1 MDDETE
7 DLEDRDV
14 EHVVVA
20 VRRNQHEDA
29 EVVSRGGVGIC
40 SGCIRSNVC
49 SCVVVDVFRQGKGSV
64 IAQEVSPWKVR
75 W

>member
-1 MDDETE
+1 MDDEVE

-14 EHVVVA
+14 ECVVVA

-29 EVVSRGGVGIC
+29 EVVSRDGVGSC

-49 SCVVVDVFRQGKGSV
+49 SCVVVDVFPQGEGSV
-64 IAQEVSPWKVR
+64 IA
-75 W
+75 